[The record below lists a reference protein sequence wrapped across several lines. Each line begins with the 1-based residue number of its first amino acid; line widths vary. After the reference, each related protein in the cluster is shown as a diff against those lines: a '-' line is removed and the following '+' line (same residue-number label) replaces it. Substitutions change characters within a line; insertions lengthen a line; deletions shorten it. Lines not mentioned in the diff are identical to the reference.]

1 MTGTP
6 ETPEA
11 PAVTALDPKGKTVR
25 VHEYR
30 DGDYVLADVRDVFGL
45 GRIEESED
53 GSSVLVLRANEV
65 RQLKSLAYTHSFDCE
80 EGFIELC
87 LDLHRFAAGV
97 AAGVDSGSNL
107 PEVRFRSDV

>member
-1 MTGTP
+1 MTQTP
-6 ETPEA
+6 ETPGTPEA
-11 PAVTALDPKGKTVR
+11 PAVTALAPDGKTVR
-25 VHEYR
+25 VHAYQ

-53 GSSVLVLRANEV
+53 GNTVLVLRGNEV

-87 LDLHRFAAGV
+87 LDLHRFATGL
-97 AAGVDSGSNL
+97 NL
-107 PEVRFRSDV
+107 PEIRFRSDI

>member
-1 MTGTP
+1 MTQTPGTP

-11 PAVTALDPKGKTVR
+11 LAVTALGPNGQTVR
-25 VHEYR
+25 VHAYQ

-53 GSSVLVLRANEV
+53 GNFVLVLRPNEV
-65 RQLKSLAYTHSFDCE
+65 RQLKPLADSYSFDCE

-87 LDLHRFAAGV
+87 LDLHRFA
-97 AAGVDSGSNL
+97 SGLNL
-107 PEVRFRSDV
+107 PEVRFLSDI

>member
-6 ETPEA
+6 DT
-11 PAVTALDPKGKTVR
+11 PAVTALTPGGGAVR
-25 VHEYR
+25 VHAYQ

-45 GRIEESED
+45 GRVEESED
-53 GSSVLVLRANEV
+53 GNTVLVLRGNEV

-87 LDLHRFAAGV
+87 LRVKSAR
-97 AAGVDSGSNL
+97 NPL
-107 PEVRFRSDV
+107 PVGPLRQFYQVFTSAH

>member
-1 MTGTP
+1 MTETPQTP

-11 PAVTALDPKGKTVR
+11 PAVTAENPDSKTVR

-53 GSSVLVLRANEV
+53 GNSILVLRDNEV

-87 LDLHRFAAGV
+87 LDLHRFATGL
-97 AAGVDSGSNL
+97 NL
-107 PEVRFRSDV
+107 PEVRFQSDI

>member
-1 MTGTP
+1 MTETPQKPQVP

-11 PAVTALDPKGKTVR
+11 PAVTALTPDGETLR
-25 VHEYR
+25 VHTYQ

-45 GRIEESED
+45 GRIEDSEN
-53 GSSVLVLRANEV
+53 GNSILVLRDNEV

-87 LDLHRFAAGV
+87 LDLHRFATGL
-97 AAGVDSGSNL
+97 NL
-107 PEVRFRSDV
+107 PEVRFQSDI

>member
-1 MTGTP
+1 MTQTPGTP
-6 ETPEA
+6 ETP
-11 PAVTALDPKGKTVR
+11 AVTALAPNGETVR
-25 VHEYR
+25 VHAYH

-53 GSSVLVLRANEV
+53 GNSVLVLRGNEV

-87 LDLHRFAAGV
+87 LDLHRFATGLNA
-97 AAGVDSGSNL
+97 
-107 PEVRFRSDV
+107 PEIRFRSDI